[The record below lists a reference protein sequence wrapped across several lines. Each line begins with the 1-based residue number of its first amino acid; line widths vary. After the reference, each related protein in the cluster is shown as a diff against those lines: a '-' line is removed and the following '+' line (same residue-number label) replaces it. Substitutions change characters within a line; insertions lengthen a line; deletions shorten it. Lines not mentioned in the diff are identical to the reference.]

1 MSIKHW
7 PQGERPREKLSA
19 LGAAALSDA
28 ELLAV
33 LLRTGTRGMSAVDLA
48 RYLLNEFGSL
58 GRLMSAPERELVRHK
73 GMGRAGF
80 TQFAVVREI
89 GRRVLAEELREGALF
104 DNPQSAA
111 DFLRLQLGHE
121 RVEVS
126 LVLLLNRQNRL
137 IDCVELSRGTVAEN
151 TAYVREI
158 VKLAL
163 DRYADSL
170 IVAHNHP
177 GGAAQPS
184 PADLEWT
191 ARLKQALALVDIR
204 LLDHF
209 IITAH
214 QAVSLAERGLM

>member
-1 MSIKHW
+1 MSIKPW
-7 PQGERPREKLSA
+7 PEGERPREKLSA

-28 ELLAV
+28 ELLAI
-33 LLRTGTRGMSAVDLA
+33 LLRTGIKGMSAVDLA

-58 GRLMSAPERELVRHK
+58 GRLMNAPERELVRHK
-73 GMGRAGF
+73 GMGQASF

-89 GRRVLAEELREGALF
+89 GRRVLAEELQEGALF
-104 DNPQSAA
+104 DIPKAAA
-111 DFLRLQLGHE
+111 DFLRLHLGHE

-137 IDCVELSRGTVAEN
+137 INCVELSRGTVAEN
-151 TAYVREI
+151 TVYVREV

-163 DRYADSL
+163 DHYADSL

-177 GGAAQPS
+177 GGAAEPS
-184 PADLEWT
+184 PSDIEWT
-191 ARLKQALALVDIR
+191 GRLKQALELVDVR

-209 IITAH
+209 IVTAR
-214 QAVSLAERGLM
+214 QAVSLAEQGLL

>member
-7 PQGERPREKLSA
+7 PEGERPREKLSEM
-19 LGAAALSDA
+19 GAAALSDA
-28 ELLAV
+28 ELLAI

-58 GRLMSAPERELVRHK
+58 GRLMNAPERELVQHK
-73 GMGRAGF
+73 GMGRASF
-80 TQFAVVREI
+80 TQFAVVCEI
-89 GRRVLAEELREGALF
+89 GRRVLSEELQEGALF
-104 DNPQSAA
+104 DNPKAAA
-111 DFLRLQLGHE
+111 DFLRLHLGHE

-137 IDCVELSRGTVAEN
+137 INCVELSRGTVAEN
-151 TAYVREI
+151 TVYVREV

-163 DRYADSL
+163 DHYADSL

-177 GGAAQPS
+177 GGAAEPS
-184 PADLEWT
+184 PSDIEWT
-191 ARLKQALALVDIR
+191 GRLKQALELVDVR

-209 IITAH
+209 IVTAH
-214 QAVSLAERGLM
+214 QAVSLAECGLL

>member
-7 PQGERPREKLSA
+7 PEGERPREKLSA

-28 ELLAV
+28 ELLAI
-33 LLRTGTRGMSAVDLA
+33 LLRTGIKGMSAVDLA

-58 GRLMSAPERELVRHK
+58 GRLMNAPERELVRHK
-73 GMGRAGF
+73 GMGQASF

-89 GRRVLAEELREGALF
+89 GRRVLAEELQEGALF
-104 DNPQSAA
+104 DSPKTAA
-111 DFLRLQLGHE
+111 DFLRLHLGHE

-137 IDCVELSRGTVAEN
+137 INCVELSRGTVAEN
-151 TAYVREI
+151 TVYVREV

-163 DRYADSL
+163 DHYADSL

-177 GGAAQPS
+177 GGAAEPS
-184 PADLEWT
+184 PSDIEWT
-191 ARLKQALALVDIR
+191 GRLKQALELVDVR

-209 IITAH
+209 IVTAR
-214 QAVSLAERGLM
+214 QAVSLAERGLL

>member
-1 MSIKHW
+1 MSIKDW
-7 PQGERPREKLSA
+7 PEGERPREKLSA
-19 LGAAALSDA
+19 LGAGALSDA

-33 LLRTGTRGMSAVDLA
+33 LLRTGIKGMSAVDLA

-73 GMGRAGF
+73 GMGQASF

-89 GRRVLAEELREGALF
+89 GRRVLAEELREGDLIA
-104 DNPQSAA
+104 DPQAAA

-126 LVLLLNRQNRL
+126 LALLLNSRNRL
-137 IDCVELSRGTVAEN
+137 IDCAELARGTLAEN
-151 TAYVREI
+151 AVYVREV

-163 DRYADSL
+163 DRHAAAVIL
-170 IVAHNHP
+170 AHNHP
-177 GGAAQPS
+177 GGSPEPSAADI
-184 PADLEWT
+184 AFT
-191 ARLKQALALVDIR
+191 GRLKQALELVDVR

-209 IITAH
+209 VITAK
-214 QAVSLAERGLM
+214 QAVSFAARGLV

>member
-7 PQGERPREKLSA
+7 PEGERPREKLSA

-28 ELLAV
+28 ELLAI
-33 LLRTGTRGMSAVDLA
+33 LLRTGIKGMSAVDLA

-58 GRLMSAPERELVRHK
+58 GRLMNAPERELVRHK
-73 GMGRAGF
+73 GMGQASF

-89 GRRVLAEELREGALF
+89 GRRVLAEELQEGALF
-104 DNPQSAA
+104 DSPKVAA
-111 DFLRLQLGHE
+111 DFLRLHLGHE

-137 IDCVELSRGTVAEN
+137 INCVELSRGTVAEN
-151 TAYVREI
+151 TVYVREV

-163 DRYADSL
+163 DHYADSL

-177 GGAAQPS
+177 GGAAEPS
-184 PADLEWT
+184 PSDIEWT
-191 ARLKQALALVDIR
+191 GRLKQALELVDVR

-209 IITAH
+209 IVTAR
-214 QAVSLAERGLM
+214 QAVSLAERGLL

>member
-7 PQGERPREKLSA
+7 PEGERPREKLSA

-28 ELLAV
+28 ELLAI
-33 LLRTGTRGMSAVDLA
+33 LLRTGIKGMSAVDLA

-58 GRLMSAPERELVRHK
+58 GRLMNAPERELVRHK
-73 GMGRAGF
+73 GMGQASF

-89 GRRVLAEELREGALF
+89 GRRVLAEELQEGALF
-104 DNPQSAA
+104 DNPKAAA
-111 DFLRLQLGHE
+111 DFLRLHLGHE

-137 IDCVELSRGTVAEN
+137 INCVELSRGTVAEN
-151 TAYVREI
+151 TVYVREV

-163 DRYADSL
+163 DHYADSL

-177 GGAAQPS
+177 GGAAEPS
-184 PADLEWT
+184 PSDIEWT
-191 ARLKQALALVDIR
+191 GRLKQALELVDVR

-209 IITAH
+209 IVTAR
-214 QAVSLAERGLM
+214 QAVSLAERGLL

>member
-7 PQGERPREKLSA
+7 PEGERPREKLSA

-28 ELLAV
+28 ELLAI
-33 LLRTGTRGMSAVDLA
+33 LLRTGIKGMSAVDLA

-58 GRLMSAPERELVRHK
+58 GRLMNAPERELVRHK
-73 GMGRAGF
+73 GMGQASF

-89 GRRVLAEELREGALF
+89 GRRVLAEELQEGALF
-104 DNPQSAA
+104 DSPKAAA
-111 DFLRLQLGHE
+111 DFLRLHLGHA

-137 IDCVELSRGTVAEN
+137 INCVELSRGTVAEN
-151 TAYVREI
+151 TVYVREV

-163 DRYADSL
+163 DHYADSL

-177 GGAAQPS
+177 GGAAEPS
-184 PADLEWT
+184 PSDVEWT
-191 ARLKQALALVDIR
+191 GRLKQALELVDVR

-209 IITAH
+209 IVTAR
-214 QAVSLAERGLM
+214 QAVSLAEQGLL